1 MVELTNFKT
10 IDKGFLDVPNIKF
23 NKSNWRDDTVPDD
36 QIDRQ
41 QLDFK
46 VEHKMRSSS
55 FEVESPKLK
64 AIERH
69 LTHD

>member
-1 MVELTNFKT
+1 MVELTNLIT

-46 VEHKMRSSS
+46 VEHKVRSSS
-55 FEVESPKLK
+55 FEVESPTLK
-64 AIERH
+64 AIKRH